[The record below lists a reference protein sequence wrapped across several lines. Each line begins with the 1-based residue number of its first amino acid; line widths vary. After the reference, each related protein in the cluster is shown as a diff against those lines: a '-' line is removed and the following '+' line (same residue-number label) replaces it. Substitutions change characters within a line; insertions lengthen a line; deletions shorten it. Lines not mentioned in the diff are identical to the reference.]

1 MYYPYNFFRAL
12 RCLQS
17 TLPSWF
23 GMPALLTV
31 NIFFLTSCVAQ
42 KASRTP
48 EHHLLSDTV
57 LRHAFTGIAVYD
69 ATQNSWLHRHNSE
82 KYFVPASN
90 TKIPTLYAALKYLP
104 AQLPGI
110 LYAERSDTLFLL
122 PTGDPTLLHPDYQ
135 QHPVY
140 DFIRNSSK
148 VPVLLEGNW
157 KSKPL
162 GFGWAWDDY
171 ESYYMT
177 ERSALPI
184 YGNYITWVQER
195 RPEQRNGKT
204 DTNLL
209 VYSIPEV
216 NFDVNFSA
224 ETAPA
229 FAVQRHRT
237 ENQYTILP
245 GRERQRKIEVPFVAN
260 GIATAAAL
268 LKDTL
273 WKELPVVPLANQT
286 FSFQPLYSQPT
297 DSMLQQLMYRSDN
310 FFAEQTLLMISQQ
323 LFGYMDEQRL
333 IDTLLQTDFKDMPQK
348 PKWVD
353 GSGLSRYN
361 LFTPEDFVWLLLKMK
376 DAFGMQRLQQLF
388 PTGNRGTLRN
398 YYVAENGLLFAK
410 TGTLSSHVAL
420 SGYLYT
426 RQNRLLVFSV
436 LVNNHFTSA
445 TSVRRAVERYL
456 QALRQQY

>member
-1 MYYPYNFFRAL
+1 MRNLFSLQSVQKSCRAL
-12 RCLQS
+12 LLLVAVLQA
-17 TLPSWF
+17 T
-23 GMPALLTV
+23 A
-31 NIFFLTSCVAQ
+31 CAAQ
-42 KASRTP
+42 KLPAAP
-48 EHHLLSDTV
+48 EQRLLADTA
-57 LRHAFTGIAVYD
+57 LQHAFTGIAVYD
-69 ATQNSWLHRHNSE
+69 VTGNRWLHRHNSE

-90 TKIPTLYAALKYLP
+90 TKIATLYAGLKYLP
-104 AQLPGI
+104 PQLPGM
-110 LYAERSDTLFLL
+110 LYAEVGDTLYLL

-135 QHPVY
+135 RHPVY
-140 DFIRNSSK
+140 DFIRNTTK
-148 VPVLLEGNW
+148 EPVLLEGNW
-157 KSKPL
+157 RSKPL

-177 ERSALPI
+177 ERSALPV

-195 RPEQRNGKT
+195 RAETRNGRT

-209 VYSIPEV
+209 VYTIPEV
-216 NFDVNFSA
+216 NFTVDFST

-229 FAVQRHRT
+229 FEVRRHRT

-245 GRERQRKIEVPFVAN
+245 GRERQRKVEVPFVTN
-260 GIATAAAL
+260 GVATALAL

-273 WKELPVVPLANQT
+273 FKTIPVVPMPQQPLAFQT
-286 FSFQPLYSQPT
+286 LYSQPA
-297 DSMLQQLMYRSDN
+297 DSMFQPLMHRSDN
-310 FFAEQTLLMISQQ
+310 FFAEQTLLMVSQQ
-323 LFGYMDEQRL
+323 LLGYMDEQRL
-333 IDTLLQTDFKDMPQK
+333 IDTLLKTDFKDMPHR

-376 DAFGMQRLQQLF
+376 NEFGWERLQQLF
-388 PTGNRGTLRN
+388 PTGNKGTLRN
-398 YYVAENGLLFAK
+398 YYVADSGRIFAK

-436 LVNNHFTSA
+436 LVNNHYTSA
-445 TSVRRAVERYL
+445 TAIRRAVERYL
-456 QALRQQY
+456 QELRNRY